1 MCIIATVEAE
11 DSEVHSSNVSVVY
24 VVHLCI
30 VHLCIVCSKA
40 LQKRGCMEPME
51 PSLDL
56 PLELLITACIQ

>member
-24 VVHLCI
+24 I